1 MARYARNIAINRL
14 KEASMQ
20 QNKSNNASSLFD
32 ELVEVMRKL
41 RDPATGCVWDK
52 EQNFTTIAPY
62 TIEEA
67 YEVADAIARND
78 MGDLREELGDL
89 LFQVVFHAQMAH
101 EDNLFS
107 IEDVIAAIIQ
117 KMVARHPHV
126 FGQADFRSAE
136 EQTLAWEEQKAA
148 ERAAKAQAHNALS
161 ALDGVA
167 LALPALKRAQK
178 IQARAARVG
187 FDWPNHNGAFD
198 KITEEAAEIK
208 TALTENADIEKIT
221 DEIGDLLFSVVNA
234 ARHLGVDSETAL
246 RAASAKFE
254 RRFRHVEEIATKAN
268 QKMSDMSLDQ
278 LEALWQRAKTIPAP
292 TSSHSH
298 I

>member
-1 MARYARNIAINRL
+1 MAHH
-14 KEASMQ
+14 
-20 QNKSNNASSLFD
+20 KSENMRDLFA

-41 RDPATGCVWDK
+41 RDPLTGCAWDK
-52 EQNFTTIAPY
+52 EQDFSTIAPY

-89 LFQVVFHAQMAH
+89 LFQVVFHAQMAQEQNH
-101 EDNLFS
+101 FS

-117 KMVARHPHV
+117 KMVTRHPHV
-126 FGQADFRSAE
+126 FGQASFRSAE
-136 EQTLAWEEQKAA
+136 EQTLAWEVQKAE
-148 ERAAKAQAHNALS
+148 ERAAKAQTHIPPS

-187 FDWPNHNGAFD
+187 FDWPDHSGAFD

-208 TALTENADIEKIT
+208 TALAENAAVEKIT

-246 RAASAKFE
+246 SAASAKFE
-254 RRFRHVEEIATKAN
+254 RRFRHVEEMATKTD
-268 QKMSDMSLDQ
+268 QKLSDMTLDQ
-278 LEALWQRAKTIPAP
+278 LETLWQHAKIKSI
-292 TSSHSH
+292 SSN
-298 I
+298 